1 MKSARIVSLRLL
13 ASLVW
18 LGCASALT
26 ALEDRVIGVGKDDP
40 EMNKA
45 MADARAHLPHFW
57 QVMAEAKNGEE
68 DFSIKVRITD
78 GKEVEYF
85 WCNELKVEKGVVT
98 AMIDNDPELV
108 KTVESG
114 QRIPVKEP
122 DIVDWFYMKHD
133 KMIGNYTSRPLMKSM
148 SKEEKEYLKETLG
161 PLPE

>member
-1 MKSARIVSLRLL
+1 MKSARVLPLRWLALL
-13 ASLVW
+13 MW
-18 LGCASALT
+18 LGATSALP
-26 ALEDRVIGVGKDDP
+26 AIEDRAIGVSKDDP
-40 EMNKA
+40 EMKKA

-68 DFSIKVRITD
+68 DFSIKIRITD

-114 QRIPVKEP
+114 QRIPVKEA

-148 SKEEKEYLKETLG
+148 NAEEKEFLKDKLG